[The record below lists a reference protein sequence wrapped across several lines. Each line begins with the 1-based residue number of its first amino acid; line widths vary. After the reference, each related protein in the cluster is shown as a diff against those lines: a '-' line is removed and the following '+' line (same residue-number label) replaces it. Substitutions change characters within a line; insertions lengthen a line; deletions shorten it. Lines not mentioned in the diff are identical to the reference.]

1 MVEIKLAWH
10 SLTRNWQRYTLF
22 VLSSS
27 LLVAIN
33 YIFVSILLNPSIKS
47 PENNGQMV
55 ISVVAIGF
63 VFIALLSLIFMFY
76 ANGFLT
82 RQRNQELG
90 IYNILGMTHREL
102 NLIVFFQ
109 NTMMYV
115 VSLLAGLLVGL
126 SFQELAFLVLRN
138 LLDNKQIVGD
148 ISFPPMFIIAIFFLI
163 INVLIYLQDIF
174 KMRRLNPINLLKAA
188 RQAPKEP
195 KARWIIGGLGIVI
208 LGIGYYLS
216 VTTKPSLS
224 AILLFM
230 VAVVLVVIGTYL
242 LFIAGSIVI
251 LKLLRKNKKFY
262 YQPNHFISVSGML
275 FRMKQNGAGLASICL
290 LCTSTL
296 VVLTAVISLFA
307 GSQKILENF
316 MPYDMFISSSQ
327 PLNQSQQRQIEE
339 LALDNHVKISNQR
352 QLTTSYSTPINIVN
366 GHQVKPQFKNI
377 SLKNLNLTATTIE
390 QYNQWQGKH
399 LSIAADE
406 LLVYSPKEKLKTD
419 ILTING
425 ITYHIKQ
432 ISDFDMP
439 DSYANSAP
447 KMMYIFANNK
457 ETVEKLLA
465 RDETSGDLPTGFNKN
480 IFVFNMRGTLKEKL
494 GLAKAVKQYLIKN
507 DGNIDSKSE
516 LEQAFKEIFGGLLFV
531 GILIGITMSIIT
543 ALIIYYK
550 QISEGFADRHN
561 FETMQRVGLS
571 YKETQKAIHSQMLMV
586 FMLPIAGAVINL
598 GFAYPALRS
607 VFKSLGVWDQ
617 GIFTTV
623 ALSVIII
630 LFICYIAVYLLTT
643 RVYRRIVNG

>member
-1 MVEIKLAWH
+1 MVELKLAWH

-22 VLSSS
+22 VLSST

-33 YIFVSILLNPSIKS
+33 YIFVSILQNPSIKA
-47 PENNGQMV
+47 PTNNGKMV

-102 NLIVFFQ
+102 NVIVFFQ
-109 NTMMYV
+109 NSMMYV
-115 VSLLAGLLVGL
+115 VSLITGLLVGI

-138 LLDNKQIVGD
+138 LLDNDQIVGNTAF
-148 ISFPPMFIIAIFFLI
+148 SSVLLIATFFLV
-163 INVLIYLQDIF
+163 INLLIYLRDIF

-208 LGIGYYLS
+208 LGTGYYLS

-224 AILLFM
+224 AIILFM
-230 VAVVLVVIGTYL
+230 IAVVLVVIGTYF

-251 LKLLRKNKKFY
+251 LKLLRQNKKFY

-307 GSQKILENF
+307 GSQKIMENF
-316 MPYDMFISSSQ
+316 MPYDMFMTSSQ
-327 PLNQSQQRQIEE
+327 PLNQTQQKHIKE
-339 LALDNHVKISNQR
+339 LATDNHLKISNQR
-352 QLTTSYSTPINIVN
+352 QLTTSYSTPINIAN
-366 GHQVKPQFKNI
+366 EHQVKPEFKDI
-377 SLKNLNLTATTIE
+377 SLKNLNLTATTVE

-399 LSIAADE
+399 LSVADDE
-406 LLVYSPKEKLKTD
+406 LLVYSPKERLKTD

-439 DSYANSAP
+439 DSYADSAP
-447 KMMYIFANNK
+447 KMMYLFANNR

-465 RDETSGDLPTGFNKN
+465 HDETNDAVPTGFNKN
-480 IFVFNMRGTLKEKL
+480 IFVFNVRGTLNQKLTFTKE
-494 GLAKAVKQYLIKN
+494 VKKYLSN
-507 DGNIDSKSE
+507 LEGNVDSKSE
-516 LEQAFKEIFGGLLFV
+516 MAQAFKAIFGGLLFV
-531 GILIGITMSIIT
+531 GSLIGITLSIIT

-550 QISEGFADRHN
+550 QISEGLADRHN

-607 VFKSLGVWDQ
+607 VFKGLGVWDQ
-617 GIFTTV
+617 GIFASV
-623 ALSVIII
+623 ALSVTVI
-630 LFICYIAVYLLTT
+630 LFICYIIVYLLTT
-643 RVYRRIVNG
+643 RVYHRIVNG